1 MFYFILTTS
10 NKHVGLACSSSWW
23 HFKISVYQELAQE
36 VLWGW
41 RGSRL
46 RAFQE
51 KGAHFC
57 FLLCCPPSSA
67 SLPSCKNRKEA
78 RLGVL
83 SELLAASRSL
93 ELAGWA
99 LAWKWWVPDSTRP
112 FRKEKTG
119 KTQWITKITQWS
131 QVWNGA
137 SASSLMDAAR
147 QDAEGGRGCPV
158 FDQQVELGQNDKLSG
173 TQPLQKGHCRG
184 FFGKDLGLCVVY
196 PTIRCNKKN

>member
-41 RGSRL
+41 RGSRF

-99 LAWKWWVPDSTRP
+99 LAWKWWVPDSRRP

-131 QVWNGA
+131 QVWNGT
-137 SASSLMDAAR
+137 SASFFIDGCSEAGC
-147 QDAEGGRGCPV
+147 GGRERVPGVWPA
-158 FDQQVELGQNDKLSG
+158 GG
-173 TQPLQKGHCRG
+173 TGAKWQAFWHTALTKRPLQRLLREGSWPLC
-184 FFGKDLGLCVVY
+184 GLSNYSV
-196 PTIRCNKKN
+196 